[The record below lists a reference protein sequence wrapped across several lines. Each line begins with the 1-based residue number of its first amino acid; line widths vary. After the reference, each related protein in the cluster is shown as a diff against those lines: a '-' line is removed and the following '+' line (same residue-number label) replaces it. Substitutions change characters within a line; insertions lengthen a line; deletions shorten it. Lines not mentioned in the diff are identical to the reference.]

1 MTAHA
6 VPHAPVLSEDDRAI
20 ARAFVEA
27 RRSGRA
33 LPTYP
38 GTPPATL
45 EAAYAIQDAAIALE
59 DATNDPTADSQA
71 VRELIEALQA
81 RFEAFT
87 RIEQEFYQK
96 LQ

>member
-1 MTAHA
+1 MDLYDA
-6 VPHAPVLSEDDRAI
+6 
-20 ARAFVEA
+20 ARQFAEGA
-27 RRSGRA
+27 GA
-33 LPTYP
+33 L
-38 GTPPATL
+38 
-45 EAAYAIQDAAIALE
+45 QDAAIALE